1 MSPVQ
6 VGDEVARRPV
16 TLTGLDTKQT
26 LRMRGQVVWVHPAG
40 RFHVVEFETPGGPL
54 RESFMERAEG
64 V

>member
-16 TLTGLDTKQT
+16 TLTGLDPKQT
-26 LRMRGQVVWVHPAG
+26 LRMRGQVVWVHPLE
-40 RFHVVEFETPGGPL
+40 RFHVVEFMTPGGPL
-54 RESFMERAEG
+54 RESFIERAGG

>member
-16 TLTGLDTKQT
+16 TLTGLDPKQT

-40 RFHVVEFETPGGPL
+40 RFYVVEFETPGGPL
-54 RESFMERAEG
+54 RESFIARAEG